1 MTNTKIALSLI
12 ILSIILLI
20 PKFSTSDSWNE
31 WLKDN
36 LYKDQFL
43 EQTDDI
49 IIESPYRAIDGG
61 NVPIVITTKLKDL
74 IKFTLIIDENPTPC
88 CATFEFVGLLPYIE
102 TNIRVNAYTH
112 LTVVAEDMEGNLYVN
127 RKYIK
132 AAGGCS
138 ATPLVDNN
146 VPKDKIDIIDDKLH
160 FDKKKIQFNHPNY
173 SGLQFNQLTRTEIP
187 ADYIDSVVVKTSKGI
202 FSYEGTI
209 GISQN
214 HYFTLFSGDIE
225 KIIYTDNLG
234 NNYEETYE

>member
-1 MTNTKIALSLI
+1 MINIKSVVLSLI
-12 ILSIILLI
+12 ILLFPLSVC
-20 PKFSTSDSWNE
+20 SDSWNE
-31 WLKDN
+31 WLKNN
-36 LYKDQFL
+36 LYGSQKII
-43 EQTDDI
+43 QTKDI
-49 IIESPYRAIDGG
+49 IIDSPYRAIDSGD
-61 NVPIVITTKLKDL
+61 VPIVITTKSKDL

-112 LTVVAEDMEGNLYVN
+112 LTVVAEDIDGNLYVN

-138 ATPLVDNN
+138 ATPIVDSD

-214 HYFTLFSGDIE
+214 HYFTLFSGDIK

-234 NNYEETYE
+234 NNYEENYE

>member
-1 MTNTKIALSLI
+1 MINIKSVVLSLF
-12 ILSIILLI
+12 ILLF
-20 PKFSTSDSWNE
+20 PLSVCSDSWNE
-31 WLKDN
+31 WLKNN
-36 LYKDQFL
+36 LYGSQKIV
-43 EQTDDI
+43 QTKDI
-49 IIESPYRAIDGG
+49 IIDSPYRAIDSGD
-61 NVPIVITTKLKDL
+61 VPIVITTKSKDL

-112 LTVVAEDMEGNLYVN
+112 LTVVAEDIDGNLYVN

-138 ATPLVDNN
+138 ATPIVNSDI
-146 VPKDKIDIIDDKLH
+146 PKDRVDIIDDKLH

-173 SGLQFNQLTRTEIP
+173 SGLQFDQLTRTEIP

-225 KIIYTDNLG
+225 KIVYTDNLG
-234 NNYEETYE
+234 NNYEENYE

>member
-1 MTNTKIALSLI
+1 MINIKSVILSLI
-12 ILSIILLI
+12 ILLFPISVC
-20 PKFSTSDSWNE
+20 SDSWKE
-31 WLKDN
+31 WLKED
-36 LYKDQFL
+36 LYGSKKIV
-43 EQTDDI
+43 QTKDI
-49 IIESPYRAIDGG
+49 IIESPYRAIDSG
-61 NVPIVITTKLKDL
+61 NVPIVITTKSKDL

-112 LTVVAEDMEGNLYVN
+112 LTVVAEDIDGNLYVN
-127 RKYIK
+127 RKFIK

-138 ATPLVDNN
+138 ATPIVDSD
-146 VPKDKIDIIDDKLH
+146 VPRDKIDIIDDKLH

-202 FSYEGTI
+202 FSYDGTI

-234 NNYEETYE
+234 NNYEESYE

>member
-1 MTNTKIALSLI
+1 MINIKSVVLSLI
-12 ILSIILLI
+12 ILLFPISVC
-20 PKFSTSDSWNE
+20 SDSWKE
-31 WLKDN
+31 RLKDN
-36 LYKDQFL
+36 LYKEQLL

-61 NVPIVITTKLKDL
+61 NVPIVITTKSKDL

-102 TNIRVNAYTH
+102 TNIRVNAYTY
-112 LTVVAEDMEGNLYVN
+112 LTVVAEDIDGNLYVN

-138 ATPLVDNN
+138 ATPIVNSD
-146 VPKDKIDIIDDKLH
+146 VPKDRVDIIDDKLH

-187 ADYIDSVVVKTSKGI
+187 ADYIDSVIVKTSKGI

>member
-1 MTNTKIALSLI
+1 MINIKSVVLSLI
-12 ILSIILLI
+12 ILLFPLSVC
-20 PKFSTSDSWNE
+20 SDSWKE
-31 WLKDN
+31 WLKED
-36 LYKDQFL
+36 LYEEQFL
-43 EQTDDI
+43 EQTEDI
-49 IIESPYRAIDGG
+49 IIDAPYRAIDSG
-61 NVPIVITTKLKDL
+61 NVPIVITTKSKDL

-112 LTVVAEDMEGNLYVN
+112 LTVVAEDIDGNLYVN
-127 RKYIK
+127 RKFIK

-138 ATPLVDNN
+138 ATPIVDND
-146 VPKDKIDIIDDKLH
+146 VPKDRVDIIDDKLH

-234 NNYEETYE
+234 NNYEENYE

>member
-1 MTNTKIALSLI
+1 MINIKSVILSLI
-12 ILSIILLI
+12 ILLFPISVC
-20 PKFSTSDSWNE
+20 SDSWKE
-31 WLKDN
+31 WLKED
-36 LYKDQFL
+36 LYGSKKIV
-43 EQTDDI
+43 QTKDI
-49 IIESPYRAIDGG
+49 IIESPYRAIDSG
-61 NVPIVITTKLKDL
+61 NVPIVITTKSKDL

-112 LTVVAEDMEGNLYVN
+112 LTVVAEDIDGNLYVN
-127 RKYIK
+127 RKFIK

-138 ATPLVDNN
+138 ATPIVDSD
-146 VPKDKIDIIDDKLH
+146 VPKNKIDIIDDKLH

-234 NNYEETYE
+234 NNYEESYE

>member
-1 MTNTKIALSLI
+1 MINIKSVILSLI
-12 ILSIILLI
+12 ILLFPISVC
-20 PKFSTSDSWNE
+20 SDSWKE
-31 WLKDN
+31 WLKDD
-36 LYKDQFL
+36 LYEEQFL

-49 IIESPYRAIDGG
+49 IIESPYRAIDSG
-61 NVPIVITTKLKDL
+61 NVPIVITTKSKDL
-74 IKFTLIIDENPTPC
+74 IKFTLIIDETPTPC

-112 LTVVAEDMEGNLYVN
+112 LTVVAEDIDGNLYVN
-127 RKYIK
+127 RKFIK

-138 ATPLVDNN
+138 ATPIVDSD
-146 VPKDKIDIIDDKLH
+146 VPKNKIDIIDDKLH

-234 NNYEETYE
+234 NNYEESYE

>member
-1 MTNTKIALSLI
+1 MINIKSVILSLI
-12 ILSIILLI
+12 ILLFPISVC
-20 PKFSTSDSWNE
+20 SDSWKE
-31 WLKDN
+31 WLKDD
-36 LYKDQFL
+36 LYEEQFL

-49 IIESPYRAIDGG
+49 IIESPYRAIDSG
-61 NVPIVITTKLKDL
+61 NVPIVITTKSKDL

-112 LTVVAEDMEGNLYVN
+112 LTVVAEDIDGNLYVN
-127 RKYIK
+127 RKFIK

-138 ATPLVDNN
+138 ATPIVDND
-146 VPKDKIDIIDDKLH
+146 VPKDRVDIIDDKLH

-214 HYFTLFSGDIE
+214 HYFTLYSGDIK

-234 NNYEETYE
+234 NNYEENYE

>member
-1 MTNTKIALSLI
+1 MINIKSVILSLI
-12 ILSIILLI
+12 ILLFPISVC
-20 PKFSTSDSWNE
+20 SDSWKE
-31 WLKDN
+31 WLKDD
-36 LYKDQFL
+36 LYEEQFL

-49 IIESPYRAIDGG
+49 IIESPYRAIDSG
-61 NVPIVITTKLKDL
+61 NVPIVITTKSKDL

-112 LTVVAEDMEGNLYVN
+112 LTVVAEDIDGNLYVN
-127 RKYIK
+127 RKFIK

-138 ATPLVDNN
+138 ATPIVDND
-146 VPKDKIDIIDDKLH
+146 VPKDRVDIIEDKLH

-187 ADYIDSVVVKTSKGI
+187 ADYIDSVVIETSKGI

-214 HYFTLFSGDIE
+214 HYFTLYSGDIK

>member
-1 MTNTKIALSLI
+1 MINIKSVILSLI
-12 ILSIILLI
+12 IFLFPISVC
-20 PKFSTSDSWNE
+20 SDSWKE
-31 WLKDN
+31 WLKDD
-36 LYKDQFL
+36 LYKEQFL

-49 IIESPYRAIDGG
+49 IIESPYRAIDSG
-61 NVPIVITTKLKDL
+61 NVPIVITTKSKDL

-112 LTVVAEDMEGNLYVN
+112 LTVVAEDIDGNLYVN
-127 RKYIK
+127 RKFIK

-138 ATPLVDNN
+138 ATPIVDND
-146 VPKDKIDIIDDKLH
+146 VPKDRVDIIDDKLH

-234 NNYEETYE
+234 NNYEESYE

>member
-1 MTNTKIALSLI
+1 MINIKTVVLSLI
-12 ILSIILLI
+12 ILLFPLSVC
-20 PKFSTSDSWNE
+20 SDSWNE
-31 WLKDN
+31 WLKNN
-36 LYKDQFL
+36 LYGSQKIV
-43 EQTDDI
+43 QTKDI
-49 IIESPYRAIDGG
+49 IIDSPYRAIDSGD
-61 NVPIVITTKLKDL
+61 VPIVITTKSKDL

-112 LTVVAEDMEGNLYVN
+112 LTVVAEDIDGNLYVN

-138 ATPLVDNN
+138 ATPIVDND

-225 KIIYTDNLG
+225 KIVYTDNLG
-234 NNYEETYE
+234 NNYEENYE

>member
-1 MTNTKIALSLI
+1 MYGSQKIVQTK
-12 ILSIILLI
+12 
-20 PKFSTSDSWNE
+20 
-31 WLKDN
+31 
-36 LYKDQFL
+36 
-43 EQTDDI
+43 DI
-49 IIESPYRAIDGG
+49 IIDSPYRAIDSGD
-61 NVPIVITTKLKDL
+61 VPIVITTKSKDL

-88 CATFEFVGLLPYIE
+88 CATFEFEGLLPYIE

-112 LTVVAEDMEGNLYVN
+112 LTVVAEDIDGNLYVN

-138 ATPLVDNN
+138 ATPIVDSD

-225 KIIYTDNLG
+225 KIVYTDNLG
-234 NNYEETYE
+234 NNYEENYE

>member
-1 MTNTKIALSLI
+1 MINIKSVILSLI
-12 ILSIILLI
+12 ILLFPISVC
-20 PKFSTSDSWNE
+20 SDSWKE
-31 WLKDN
+31 WLKED
-36 LYKDQFL
+36 LYGSKKIV
-43 EQTDDI
+43 QTKDI
-49 IIESPYRAIDGG
+49 IIESPYRAIDSG
-61 NVPIVITTKLKDL
+61 NVPIVITTKSKDL

-112 LTVVAEDMEGNLYVN
+112 LTVVAEDIDGNLYVN

-138 ATPLVDNN
+138 ATPIVDSD
-146 VPKDKIDIIDDKLH
+146 VPKDRVDIIDDKLH

-214 HYFTLFSGDIE
+214 HYFTLYSGNIE

>member
-1 MTNTKIALSLI
+1 MINIKSVVLSLI
-12 ILSIILLI
+12 ILLFPISVC
-20 PKFSTSDSWNE
+20 SDSWNE
-31 WLKDN
+31 WLKNN
-36 LYKDQFL
+36 LYGSQKIV
-43 EQTDDI
+43 QTKDI
-49 IIESPYRAIDGG
+49 IIDSPYRAIDSGD
-61 NVPIVITTKLKDL
+61 VPIVITTKSKDL

-112 LTVVAEDMEGNLYVN
+112 LTVVAEDIDGNLYVN

-138 ATPLVDNN
+138 ATPIVDSD

-225 KIIYTDNLG
+225 KIVYTDNLG
-234 NNYEETYE
+234 NNYEENYE

>member
-1 MTNTKIALSLI
+1 MINIKSVILSLI
-12 ILSIILLI
+12 IFLFPISVC
-20 PKFSTSDSWNE
+20 SDSWKE
-31 WLKDN
+31 WLKDD
-36 LYKDQFL
+36 LYEEQFL

-49 IIESPYRAIDGG
+49 IIESPYRAIDSG
-61 NVPIVITTKLKDL
+61 NVPIVITTKSKDL

-112 LTVVAEDMEGNLYVN
+112 LTVVAEDIDGNLYVN
-127 RKYIK
+127 RKFIK

-138 ATPLVDNN
+138 ATPIVDND
-146 VPKDKIDIIDDKLH
+146 VPKDKVDIIDDKLH

-234 NNYEETYE
+234 NNYEESYE

>member
-1 MTNTKIALSLI
+1 MINIKSVILSLI
-12 ILSIILLI
+12 IFLFPISVC
-20 PKFSTSDSWNE
+20 SDSWKE
-31 WLKDN
+31 WLKDD
-36 LYKDQFL
+36 LYKEQFL

-61 NVPIVITTKLKDL
+61 NVPIVITTKSKDL

-112 LTVVAEDMEGNLYVN
+112 LTVVAEDIDGNLYVN
-127 RKYIK
+127 RKFIK

-138 ATPLVDNN
+138 ATPIVDND
-146 VPKDKIDIIDDKLH
+146 VPKDRVDIIDDKLH

-202 FSYEGTI
+202 FSYDGTI

-234 NNYEETYE
+234 NNYEESYE

>member
-1 MTNTKIALSLI
+1 MINIKSVILSLI
-12 ILSIILLI
+12 ILLFPISVC
-20 PKFSTSDSWNE
+20 SDSWKE
-31 WLKDN
+31 WLKDD
-36 LYKDQFL
+36 LYEEQFL

-49 IIESPYRAIDGG
+49 IIESPYRAIDSG
-61 NVPIVITTKLKDL
+61 NVPIVITTKSKDL

-112 LTVVAEDMEGNLYVN
+112 LTVVAEDIDGNLYVN
-127 RKYIK
+127 RKFIK

-138 ATPLVDNN
+138 ATPIVDSD
-146 VPKDKIDIIDDKLH
+146 VPKNKIDIIDDKLH

-202 FSYEGTI
+202 FSYDGTI

-234 NNYEETYE
+234 NNYEESYE

>member
-1 MTNTKIALSLI
+1 MINIKSVVLSLF
-12 ILSIILLI
+12 ILLF
-20 PKFSTSDSWNE
+20 PLSVCSDSWNE
-31 WLKDN
+31 WLKNN
-36 LYKDQFL
+36 LYGSQKII
-43 EQTDDI
+43 QTKDI
-49 IIESPYRAIDGG
+49 IIDSPYRAIDSGD
-61 NVPIVITTKLKDL
+61 VPIVITTKSKDL

-112 LTVVAEDMEGNLYVN
+112 LTVVAEDIDGNLYVN
-127 RKYIK
+127 RKFIR

-138 ATPLVDNN
+138 ATPIVNSD
-146 VPKDKIDIIDDKLH
+146 VPRDKIDIIDDKLH

-187 ADYIDSVVVKTSKGI
+187 ADYIDFVVVKTSKGI
-202 FSYEGTI
+202 FSYDGTI

-234 NNYEETYE
+234 NNYEENYE

>member
-1 MTNTKIALSLI
+1 MINIKSVILSLI
-12 ILSIILLI
+12 ILLFPISVC
-20 PKFSTSDSWNE
+20 SDSWKE
-31 WLKDN
+31 WLKED
-36 LYKDQFL
+36 LYGSKKIV
-43 EQTDDI
+43 QTKDI
-49 IIESPYRAIDGG
+49 IIESPYRAIDSG
-61 NVPIVITTKLKDL
+61 NVPIVITTKSKDL

-112 LTVVAEDMEGNLYVN
+112 LTVVAEDIDGNLYVN
-127 RKYIK
+127 RKFIK
-132 AAGGCS
+132 AAGCCS
-138 ATPLVDNN
+138 ATPIVDSD
-146 VPKDKIDIIDDKLH
+146 VPKNKIDIIDDKLH

>member
-1 MTNTKIALSLI
+1 MINIKSVVLSLI
-12 ILSIILLI
+12 ILLFPLSVC
-20 PKFSTSDSWNE
+20 SDSWNE
-31 WLKDN
+31 WLKNN
-36 LYKDQFL
+36 LYGSQKIV
-43 EQTDDI
+43 QTKDI
-49 IIESPYRAIDGG
+49 IIDSPYRAIDSGD
-61 NVPIVITTKLKDL
+61 VPIVITTKSKDL

-112 LTVVAEDMEGNLYVN
+112 LTVVAEDIDGNLYVN

-138 ATPLVDNN
+138 ATPIVDND

-225 KIIYTDNLG
+225 KIVYTDNLG
-234 NNYEETYE
+234 NNYEENYE

>member
-1 MTNTKIALSLI
+1 MINIKSVILSLI
-12 ILSIILLI
+12 ILLFPISVC
-20 PKFSTSDSWNE
+20 SDSWKE
-31 WLKDN
+31 WLKDD
-36 LYKDQFL
+36 LYEEQFL

-49 IIESPYRAIDGG
+49 IIESPYRAIDSG
-61 NVPIVITTKLKDL
+61 NVPIVITTKSKDL

-112 LTVVAEDMEGNLYVN
+112 LTVVAEDIDGNLYVN
-127 RKYIK
+127 RKFIK

-138 ATPLVDNN
+138 ATPIVDND
-146 VPKDKIDIIDDKLH
+146 VPKDRVDIIDDKLH

-187 ADYIDSVVVKTSKGI
+187 ADYIDSVVVKTSTGI

-234 NNYEETYE
+234 NNYEESYE

>member
-1 MTNTKIALSLI
+1 MINIKSVVLSLF
-12 ILSIILLI
+12 ILLF
-20 PKFSTSDSWNE
+20 PLSVCSDSWNE
-31 WLKDN
+31 WLKNN
-36 LYKDQFL
+36 LYGSQKIV
-43 EQTDDI
+43 QTKDI
-49 IIESPYRAIDGG
+49 IIDSPYRAIDSGD
-61 NVPIVITTKLKDL
+61 VPIVITTKSKDL

-102 TNIRVNAYTH
+102 TNIRVNAYTY
-112 LTVVAEDMEGNLYVN
+112 LTVVAEDIDGNLYVN

-138 ATPLVDNN
+138 ATPIVDSD

>member
-1 MTNTKIALSLI
+1 MINIKSVVLSLI
-12 ILSIILLI
+12 ILLFPLSVC
-20 PKFSTSDSWNE
+20 SDSWKE
-31 WLKDN
+31 WLKED
-36 LYKDQFL
+36 LYQEQFL
-43 EQTDDI
+43 EQTEDI
-49 IIESPYRAIDGG
+49 IIDAPYRAIDSG
-61 NVPIVITTKLKDL
+61 NVPIVITTKSKDL

-112 LTVVAEDMEGNLYVN
+112 LTVVAEDIDGNLYVN
-127 RKYIK
+127 RKFIK

-138 ATPLVDNN
+138 ATPIVDND
-146 VPKDKIDIIDDKLH
+146 VPKDRVDIIDDKLH

-234 NNYEETYE
+234 NNYEESYE

>member
-1 MTNTKIALSLI
+1 MINIKSVILSLI
-12 ILSIILLI
+12 ILLFPISVC
-20 PKFSTSDSWNE
+20 SDSWKE
-31 WLKDN
+31 WLKED
-36 LYKDQFL
+36 LYGSKKIV
-43 EQTDDI
+43 QTKDI
-49 IIESPYRAIDGG
+49 IIESPYRAIDSG
-61 NVPIVITTKLKDL
+61 NVPIVITTKSKDL

-112 LTVVAEDMEGNLYVN
+112 LTVVAEDIDGNLYVN

-138 ATPLVDNN
+138 ATPIVDND
-146 VPKDKIDIIDDKLH
+146 VPKDKVDIIDDKLH

-234 NNYEETYE
+234 NNYEESYE

>member
-1 MTNTKIALSLI
+1 MINIKSVVLSLI
-12 ILSIILLI
+12 ILLFPISVC
-20 PKFSTSDSWNE
+20 SDSWKE
-31 WLKDN
+31 RLKDN
-36 LYKDQFL
+36 LYKEQLL

-61 NVPIVITTKLKDL
+61 NVPIVITTKSKDL

-102 TNIRVNAYTH
+102 TNIRVNAYTY
-112 LTVVAEDMEGNLYVN
+112 LTVVAEDIDGNLYVN

-138 ATPLVDNN
+138 ATPIVNSD
-146 VPKDKIDIIDDKLH
+146 VPKDRVDIIDDKLH

>member
-1 MTNTKIALSLI
+1 MINIKSVILSLI
-12 ILSIILLI
+12 ILLFPISVC
-20 PKFSTSDSWNE
+20 SDSWKE
-31 WLKDN
+31 WLKDD
-36 LYKDQFL
+36 LYEEQFL

-49 IIESPYRAIDGG
+49 IIESPYRAIDSG
-61 NVPIVITTKLKDL
+61 NVPIVITTKSKDL

-112 LTVVAEDMEGNLYVN
+112 LTVVAEDIDGNLYVN
-127 RKYIK
+127 RKFIK

-138 ATPLVDNN
+138 ATPIVDND
-146 VPKDKIDIIDDKLH
+146 VPKDRVDIIDDKLH

-214 HYFTLFSGDIE
+214 HYFTLYSGDIE

>member
-1 MTNTKIALSLI
+1 MINIKSVVLSLI
-12 ILSIILLI
+12 ILLFPLSVC
-20 PKFSTSDSWNE
+20 SDSWNE
-31 WLKDN
+31 WLKNN
-36 LYKDQFL
+36 LYGSQKIV
-43 EQTDDI
+43 QTKDI
-49 IIESPYRAIDGG
+49 IIDSPYRAIDSGD
-61 NVPIVITTKLKDL
+61 VPIVITTKSKDL

-112 LTVVAEDMEGNLYVN
+112 LTVVAEDIDGNLYVN

-138 ATPLVDNN
+138 ATPIVDSD

-214 HYFTLFSGDIE
+214 HYFTLFSGDIK

-234 NNYEETYE
+234 NNYEENYE

>member
-1 MTNTKIALSLI
+1 MINIKSVVLSLF
-12 ILSIILLI
+12 ILLFPI
-20 PKFSTSDSWNE
+20 SVCSDSWKE
-31 WLKDN
+31 WLKED
-36 LYKDQFL
+36 LYEEQFL

-61 NVPIVITTKLKDL
+61 NVPIVITTKSKDL

-112 LTVVAEDMEGNLYVN
+112 LTVVAEDIDGNLYVN

-138 ATPLVDNN
+138 ATPIVDND
-146 VPKDKIDIIDDKLH
+146 VPKDKVDIIDDKLH

>member
-1 MTNTKIALSLI
+1 MINIKSVILSLI
-12 ILSIILLI
+12 ILLFPISVC
-20 PKFSTSDSWNE
+20 SDSWKE
-31 WLKDN
+31 WLKDD
-36 LYKDQFL
+36 LYEEQFL

-49 IIESPYRAIDGG
+49 IIESPYRAIDSG
-61 NVPIVITTKLKDL
+61 NVPIVITTKSKDL

-112 LTVVAEDMEGNLYVN
+112 LTVVAEDIDGNLYVN
-127 RKYIK
+127 RKFIK

-138 ATPLVDNN
+138 ATPIVDND
-146 VPKDKIDIIDDKLH
+146 VPKDRVDIIDDKLH

-225 KIIYTDNLG
+225 KIIYTDYIRK
-234 NNYEETYE
+234 NY

>member
-1 MTNTKIALSLI
+1 MINIKSVVLSLI
-12 ILSIILLI
+12 ILLFPLSVC
-20 PKFSTSDSWNE
+20 SDSWNE
-31 WLKDN
+31 WLKNN
-36 LYKDQFL
+36 LYGSQKII
-43 EQTDDI
+43 QTKDI
-49 IIESPYRAIDGG
+49 IIDSPYRAIDSG
-61 NVPIVITTKLKDL
+61 NVPIVITTKSKDL

-112 LTVVAEDMEGNLYVN
+112 LTVVAEDIDGNLYVN
-127 RKYIK
+127 RKFIR

-138 ATPLVDNN
+138 ATPIVNSD
-146 VPKDKIDIIDDKLH
+146 VPRDKIDIIDDKLH

-202 FSYEGTI
+202 FSYDGTI

-234 NNYEETYE
+234 NNYEENYE

>member
-1 MTNTKIALSLI
+1 MIKKINVLLI
-12 ILSIILLI
+12 ILLFPLSVC
-20 PKFSTSDSWNE
+20 SDSWNE
-31 WLKDN
+31 WLKNN
-36 LYKDQFL
+36 LYGSQKII
-43 EQTDDI
+43 QTKDI
-49 IIESPYRAIDGG
+49 IIDSPYRAIDSGD
-61 NVPIVITTKLKDL
+61 VPIVITTKSKDL

-112 LTVVAEDMEGNLYVN
+112 LTVVAEDIDGNLYVN

-138 ATPLVDNN
+138 ATPIVDSD

-214 HYFTLFSGDIE
+214 HYFTLFSGDIK

-234 NNYEETYE
+234 NNYEENYE

>member
-1 MTNTKIALSLI
+1 MINIKSVILSLI
-12 ILSIILLI
+12 ILLFPISVC
-20 PKFSTSDSWNE
+20 SDSWKE
-31 WLKDN
+31 WLKDD
-36 LYKDQFL
+36 LYEEQFL

-49 IIESPYRAIDGG
+49 IIESPYRAIDSG
-61 NVPIVITTKLKDL
+61 NVPIVITTKSKDL

-112 LTVVAEDMEGNLYVN
+112 LTVVAEDIDGNLYVN
-127 RKYIK
+127 RKFIK

-138 ATPLVDNN
+138 ATPIVNN
-146 VPKDKIDIIDDKLH
+146 DVPKDRVDIIDDKLH

-234 NNYEETYE
+234 NNYEESYE

>member
-1 MTNTKIALSLI
+1 MINIKSVILSLI
-12 ILSIILLI
+12 ILLFPISVC
-20 PKFSTSDSWNE
+20 SDSWKE
-31 WLKDN
+31 WLKDD
-36 LYKDQFL
+36 LYEEQFL

-49 IIESPYRAIDGG
+49 IIESPYRAIDSG
-61 NVPIVITTKLKDL
+61 NVPIVITTKSKDL

-112 LTVVAEDMEGNLYVN
+112 LTVVAEDIDGNLYVN
-127 RKYIK
+127 RKFIK

-138 ATPLVDNN
+138 ATPIVDSD
-146 VPKDKIDIIDDKLH
+146 VPKNKIDIIDDKLH

-234 NNYEETYE
+234 NNYEESYE